1 MARRTPSILRLECS
15 ASSPTSA
22 PTNVFSVCA
31 HTHSTRNGMS
41 RICPNCG
48 SIRLT
53 LRSSARSTRGCVL
66 PLWRTISRRTTQEF
80 RCRHRA
86 TYNVCATCQYSTSRH
101 LHSGYS
107 GCSGYWVLFVVSGT
121 PHTLGATEVSG
132 YCTHSRHAECNAQL
146 KPTVISF
153 RFPSCTSRFMMCAA
167 YRGGLA
173 CRSAV
178 CRRSH
183 AIRPVRSAMTP
194 LASRIA
200 PTFIAAVCLPSAW
213 YAAASPSH
221 RAADPGSTLTAR

>member
-1 MARRTPSILRLECS
+1 MARRTPSSLRLDCS

-31 HTHSTRNGMS
+31 HTHSTHNGMS
-41 RICPNCG
+41 RICPHCG
-48 SIRLT
+48 SIRLI
-53 LRSSARSTRGCVL
+53 LCSSARSTRGCVL

-86 TYNVCATCQYSTSRH
+86 PYNACTTCQYSTS
-101 LHSGYS
+101 LSSPTGTLGS
-107 GCSGYWVLFVVSGT
+107 CSGWLWVLFVVSGT

-153 RFPSCTSRFMMCAA
+153 RFVCFRFVRCARFLMCAA

-173 CRSAV
+173 CCSAV
-178 CRRSH
+178 RRRSH
-183 AIRPVRSAMTP
+183 AIRPFRSAMAP
-194 LASRIA
+194 WAS
-200 PTFIAAVCLPSAW
+200 L
-213 YAAASPSH
+213 
-221 RAADPGSTLTAR
+221 